1 MKISG
6 LVHWVHGHVHK
17 FFWGSI
23 MPSFEAMAFRKF
35 WGQFL
40 NFVAVSGKF
49 LRQADPMLK
58 YPLAK
63 IRMDVCLLT
72 FGKKPPG

>member
-6 LVHWVHGHVHK
+6 LVHWAHVHVHK

-35 WGQFL
+35 WGQIL
-40 NFVAVSGKF
+40 KFVKVSDKF
-49 LRQADPMLK
+49 LRQADPM
-58 YPLAK
+58 
-63 IRMDVCLLT
+63 
-72 FGKKPPG
+72 

>member
-35 WGQFL
+35 WGQIL
-40 NFVAVSGKF
+40 KFVKVSDKF
-49 LRQADPMLK
+49 LRQADPM
-58 YPLAK
+58 
-63 IRMDVCLLT
+63 
-72 FGKKPPG
+72 

>member
-1 MKISG
+1 
-6 LVHWVHGHVHK
+6 
-17 FFWGSI
+17 

-40 NFVAVSGKF
+40 NFVTLSRKF

-63 IRMDVCLLT
+63 IRMDDHHYDDPDY
-72 FGKKPPG
+72 GSS

>member
-1 MKISG
+1 
-6 LVHWVHGHVHK
+6 
-17 FFWGSI
+17 

-40 NFVAVSGKF
+40 NFVRVSGKF

-63 IRMDVCLLT
+63 IRMDVCFYPPLFWL
-72 FGKKPPG
+72 FHSLAKLKPHF